1 MPIVLGPD
9 SGTLTV
15 RTRRRGAAS
24 KAGHDL
30 RMEVGSW
37 SAQLDLNEPASLSLS
52 ADSRSFRVVE
62 GTGGGIP
69 LGERGGGAGGVTRL
83 GDEEREAIPKTIDE
97 DVLKGQPIEFRSTDV
112 AVAGERIDVRGELD
126 LFGAARP
133 VAFTLERDGN
143 GRITGAATV
152 KHSDWG
158 VKPYTALFGTLKVAD
173 EVEIAVDAIA
183 RSTDDG

>member
-1 MPIVLGPD
+1 MLIVLGPD

-30 RMEVGSW
+30 RMEVGSG

-52 ADSRSFRVVE
+52 ADSRSFRVVD
-62 GTGGGIP
+62 GTGGVIP
-69 LGERGGGAGGVTRL
+69 L

-97 DVLKGQPIEFRSTDV
+97 DVLKGQQIEFRSTDV
-112 AVAGERIDVRGELD
+112 AVAGDRIDVRGDLD
-126 LFGAARP
+126 LFGSARP
-133 VAFTLERDGN
+133 VVFTLERGDD
-143 GRITGAATV
+143 GRITGAATI

-158 VKPYTALFGTLKVAD
+158 VKPYSALFGTLKVAD

-183 RSTDDG
+183 RSSDDG

>member
-37 SAQLDLNEPASLSLS
+37 SARLDLNEPASLSLS

-62 GTGGGIP
+62 GTGGVIP
-69 LGERGGGAGGVTRL
+69 L